1 MHTKITRALL
11 TLLAAI
17 ALAAIPANFDD
28 AHGVAAAQRKPA
40 AGKKAATKPV
50 AHSCPMHPE
59 VKSNRAG
66 KCPKCGMNLQPSK
79 NNAATATAGHGEH
92 DGHAHDADAAPAKTA
107 TGGNTAP
114 APSATRPGTTTALA
128 ANAVKIPDTV
138 VYNQHGKKLNFY
150 SDLVRGKTVAIN
162 FIFTTC
168 TTICPPLTATFRKV
182 QQELGERVGRDIELI
197 SISVDPTTDVP
208 ERLKEYGAKFKAG
221 AGWTFVTGSKPEIDR
236 LLDALGAA
244 VGDKND
250 HTPMLLIGNE
260 AAGYWTRTY
269 GLAPASTLV
278 KVINEAAAKG
288 GVADAAAAGAS
299 GGGEAQIPLPLAA
312 AAASV
317 ASATA
322 KTTSGGT
329 PKSAGG
335 AAYFPNHVLLTQD
348 NRPVRFYDDLLK
360 NKIVLINF
368 LFTTCKGACSP
379 MTANLAKV
387 QQQLGAHLGKEVVIL
402 SLSVDPETDTPAA
415 LKKYAESFQ
424 AKPGWYFLTGRKENL
439 DLVLYKLGGYVE
451 DKNQHGL
458 KLILG
463 NEATGEWLKLHAMS
477 NPTEIA
483 AAVLK
488 LIPAK

>member
-1 MHTKITRALL
+1 MQLKITRALFSFI
-11 TLLAAI
+11 AI
-17 ALAAIPANFDD
+17 VALAALPSSFGGD
-28 AHGVAAAQRKPA
+28 HSVAMAQRKPPVK
-40 AGKKAATKPV
+40 KKAKAAV
-50 AHSCPMHPE
+50 VYSCPMHPE
-59 VKSNRAG
+59 VKSNKPGR
-66 KCPKCGMNLQPSK
+66 CPKCGMDLRQAKDAPAGHEGHDHEAVPA
-79 NNAATATAGHGEH
+79 AATSATPTA
-92 DGHAHDADAAPAKTA
+92 A
-107 TGGNTAP
+107 TGTA
-114 APSATRPGTTTALA
+114 AKGTTTIAPNSL
-128 ANAVKIPDTV
+128 KIPDTV
-138 VYNQHGKKLNFY
+138 VYNQHGQKLNFY
-150 SDLVRGKTVAIN
+150 TDLVRGKTVAIN

-208 ERLKEYGAKFKAG
+208 ERLKEFSAKFKA
-221 AGWTFVTGSKPEIDR
+221 APGWTFVTGSKPEIDQ
-236 LLDALGAA
+236 LLSALGAA

-250 HTPMLLIGNE
+250 HTPMLLIGND

-278 KVINEAAAKG
+278 KVINEAASKG
-288 GVADAAAAGAS
+288 DDAS
-299 GGGEAQIPLPLAA
+299 RSDAQIPLPQAEA
-312 AAASV
+312 V
-317 ASATA
+317 SAKAEAT
-322 KTTSGGT
+322 KPGGT

-387 QQQLGAHLGKEVVIL
+387 QQELGAHLGKEVVML
-402 SLSVDPETDTPAA
+402 SFTVDPETDTPAA
-415 LKKYAESFQ
+415 LKKYAESFK
-424 AKPGWYFLTGRKENL
+424 AKPGWYFLTGKKENL
-439 DLVLYKLGGYVE
+439 DWVLYKLGGYVE

-458 KLILG
+458 KLIVG

-477 NPTEIA
+477 KPTEIA

-488 LIPAK
+488 LLPAK

>member
-1 MHTKITRALL
+1 MQLKFTRALFSFIAL
-11 TLLAAI
+11 V
-17 ALAAIPANFDD
+17 ALAALPADCAGD
-28 AHGVAAAQRKPA
+28 HSVAVAQPKPA
-40 AGKKAATKPV
+40 VRKKAAAV
-50 AHSCPMHPE
+50 VYSCPMHPE
-59 VKSNRAG
+59 VKSNKPGR
-66 KCPKCGMNLQPSK
+66 CPKCGMNLRLLK
-79 NNAATATAGHGEH
+79 AGAAASSGH
-92 DGHAHDADAAPAKTA
+92 DGHEHDAAPAAATAAATTA
-107 TGGNTAP
+107 TKA
-114 APSATRPGTTTALA
+114 GTTE
-128 ANAVKIPDTV
+128 AVVPNSLKIPDTV
-138 VYNQHGKKLNFY
+138 VYDQHGRKLNFY
-150 SDLVRGKTVAIN
+150 TDLVRGKTVAIN

-208 ERLKEYGAKFKAG
+208 ERLKEFSAKFKA
-221 AGWTFVTGSKPEIDR
+221 APGWTFVTGSKPEIDQ
-236 LLDALGAA
+236 LLKALGAA

-250 HTPMLLIGNE
+250 HTPMLLIGND

-278 KVINEAAAKG
+278 KVVNEAASKG
-288 GVADAAAAGAS
+288 ADAS
-299 GGGEAQIPLPLAA
+299 RSDAQVPLPQTN
-312 AAASV
+312 
-317 ASATA
+317 ASAKAAMTPA
-322 KTTSGGT
+322 GGT

-387 QQQLGAHLGKEVVIL
+387 QQQLGEHLGREVVML
-402 SLSVDPETDTPAA
+402 SFSVDPETDTPAA
-415 LKKYAESFQ
+415 LKKYAEGFK
-424 AKPGWYFLTGRKENL
+424 ARPGWYFLTGKKENL
-439 DLVLYKLGGYVE
+439 DWVLYKLGGYVE

-458 KLILG
+458 KLIIG
-463 NEATGEWLKLHAMS
+463 NEATGEWSRLHAMS

-488 LIPAK
+488 LLPAK